1 MSTTYFD
8 MLDAVK
14 NYYGAG
20 SDQWLEIAKYGIAAD
35 NAESILSQVPGVQ
48 LIKNSDGS
56 LRSYTYNAFSSIK
69 SGSSIAEELNSNLQ
83 SGTASIVNNTKIKI
97 PSDMGVTE
105 TGKLT
110 LKSGMKTAGN
120 FVFGEVVPAIA
131 AAGVGISLG
140 KTIDKALYN
149 LNPDFWDSHGMYSLN
164 PDTWGSITSGDESVG
179 SSVFNAVFGIDAN
192 STQSYIDENAY
203 AYLALWLQQQGFFA
217 ESSSDKIENVG
228 DSGIS
233 FSASI
238 KFPLEI
244 SNMKYGFL
252 KTNGYDTQHS
262 LNTDSEKTL
271 VINCT
276 RGYGKYLTIIY
287 ASTTPFKYNYTVGTI
302 APCAKNIDSKEIKY
316 LNKTFYYGY
325 YSGNSYT
332 SGDVLEASM
341 PYNIQV
347 GYEYLNKDD
356 VIKLAYLM
364 LYGSKSQ
371 NPIEGVGT
379 QEHAVLP
386 DLNDITSVED
396 ALNYLKNKYPEL
408 WQKAVKH
415 DVVQPNG
422 NTTTYTYIPVPMP
435 EGTSSTDTE
444 PVSGNAAQ
452 SNISINPDTSTQTL
466 TDLITS
472 IITTPPTNTDIPD
485 TGSGDTPPTIVPVGS
500 ASALYSI
507 YNPSQNE
514 LNGFGSWLWSSNFV
528 DQLLKLF
535 NDPMQAI
542 IGLHKVFAAPAI
554 SGESTIKVG
563 YLDSGVHSN
572 VVGSQY
578 TTIDCGEISV
588 SEYFGN
594 VFDYDPFTC
603 VYIYLPF
610 IGIEK
615 LNTGDVM
622 RGRLRVVYHVD
633 VLTGSCLAE
642 IRVTRDGSGGTLY
655 TYTGNCAV
663 QYPISSGSYMGIVA
677 SMASVAG
684 GVVGT
689 IASGGALAPVAM
701 GAVSGVLNSHTLVQ
715 HSGGFSGN
723 AGAMGIKIPY
733 VIITRPQTCLADNFP
748 ELDGYPANKSTT
760 LSSCSGFVKVKSCH
774 VSGIPAT
781 DEELSEIES
790 LLKVG
795 VIL

>member
-14 NYYGAG
+14 NYYGSG

-48 LIKNSDGS
+48 LIKNSDGT
-56 LRSYTYNAFSSIK
+56 LRSYIYNDFSSIK
-69 SGSSIAEELNSNLQ
+69 SGPSIGEELNSNLQ

-97 PSDMGVTE
+97 PSDMGVNE

-140 KTIDKALYN
+140 KTIDKVLYDA
-149 LNPDFWDSHGMYSLN
+149 NPDFWDSNGMSSLN
-164 PDTWGSITSGDESVG
+164 PDTWKSITSDDESLG
-179 SSVFNAVFGIDAN
+179 SSLFNVVFGIDGN
-192 STQSYIDENAY
+192 DTQAYIDENAY
-203 AYLALWLQQQGFFA
+203 AYLTLWLKEQGLFNEGPITIDSNDIPSNAPDKDYFLTKLPFYETFPGVSITNHVYTYSDNISKVIMLATKSSARNQFQSICFYSENPFKAASNDSKRDA
-217 ESSSDKIENVG
+217 EPVTFNNKTYYVSERGKFGDWQTPFTVEHWNLLDPVARTEWTVPYILFNGTSSSGVD
-228 DSGIS
+228 GIS
-233 FSASI
+233 
-238 KFPLEI
+238 
-244 SNMKYGFL
+244 N
-252 KTNGYDTQHS
+252 
-262 LNTDSEKTL
+262 
-271 VINCT
+271 
-276 RGYGKYLTIIY
+276 
-287 ASTTPFKYNYTVGTI
+287 
-302 APCAKNIDSKEIKY
+302 
-316 LNKTFYYGY
+316 
-325 YSGNSYT
+325 
-332 SGDVLEASM
+332 
-341 PYNIQV
+341 
-347 GYEYLNKDD
+347 
-356 VIKLAYLM
+356 
-364 LYGSKSQ
+364 
-371 NPIEGVGT
+371 
-379 QEHAVLP
+379 QENADLP
-386 DLNDITSVED
+386 DLSNIDDVND
-396 ALNYLKNKYPEL
+396 ALNYLKTKYPEL
-408 WQKAVKH
+408 WKNSVEQ
-415 DVVQPNG
+415 DVIQPDG
-422 NTTTYTYIPVPMP
+422 SIKSYRYIPIPMP
-435 EGTSSTDTE
+435 DATSSVDTE
-444 PVSGNAAQ
+444 PTTGNASQ
-452 SNISINPDTSTQTL
+452 SDTFIDPDTSTQSTI
-466 TDLITS
+466 DLITS
-472 IITTPPTNTDIPD
+472 IVTTPPTNTDIPD
-485 TGSGDTPPTIVPVGS
+485 TGSGDTPPTIIPVGS

-514 LNGFGSWLWSSNFV
+514 LNNFGSWLWSSNFV

-542 IGLHKVFAAPAI
+542 IGLHKVFASPGI

-578 TTIDCGEISV
+578 TTIDCGEISI

-594 VFDYDPFTC
+594 VFDYDPFTS

-622 RGRLRVVYHVD
+622 RGRVRVVYHVD

-663 QYPISSGSYMGIVA
+663 QYPISSGSYMGIIA
-677 SMASVAG
+677 SMTSVAG
-684 GVVGT
+684 GIVGT

-701 GAVSGVLNSHTLVQ
+701 GAVSGLLNSHTLVQ

-790 LLKVG
+790 LLKDG